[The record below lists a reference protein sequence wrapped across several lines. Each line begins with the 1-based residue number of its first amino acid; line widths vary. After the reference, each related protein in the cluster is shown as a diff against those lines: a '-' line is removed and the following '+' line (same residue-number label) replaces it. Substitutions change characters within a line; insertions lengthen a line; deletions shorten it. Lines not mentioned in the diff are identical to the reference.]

1 MINLAPM
8 EVFEAIA
15 GRRTVKAFTGPALT
29 PEELEP
35 LFDAARWAPN
45 HKLTEPW
52 RFRVLGESS
61 RAALK
66 IAAAGVAV
74 SNAPDEAD
82 AELIGAVAAK
92 KLDRAPTLIAV
103 SCIRSA
109 DPVLEAEDFAAT
121 AVASYIVLLTAHA
134 SGFAGYWRT
143 PEVLRENSGTRA
155 LGIGAEE
162 DVLGLLHLGRPQG
175 TLPAPPVRAASAS
188 FVSYLE

>member
-1 MINLAPM
+1 M

-29 PEELEP
+29 PAELEP

-52 RFRVLGESS
+52 RFRVVGEATRS
-61 RAALK
+61 ALK

-74 SNAPDEAD
+74 AHAPDGSD

-103 SCIRSA
+103 SCVRNA

-121 AVASYIVLLTAHA
+121 AVASYIVLLAAHA
-134 SGFAGYWRT
+134 RGLAGYWRT
-143 PEVLRENSGTRA
+143 PEVLRDNAGTEA
-155 LGIGAEE
+155 LGIGPEE
-162 DVLGLLHLGRPQG
+162 DVLGLLYLGRPEG
-175 TLPAPPVRAASAS
+175 TLPSPPNRAGPES
-188 FVSYLE
+188 FVSYLD

>member
-1 MINLAPM
+1 M

-15 GRRTVKAFTGPALT
+15 GRRTVKAFAGPALT
-29 PEELEP
+29 PDELEP

-52 RFRVLGESS
+52 RFRVVGEAS
-61 RAALK
+61 RSALK

-74 SNAPDEAD
+74 AHAPDGAD
-82 AELIGAVAAK
+82 AKLIGAVAAK

-103 SCIRSA
+103 SCVRNA

-134 SGFAGYWRT
+134 NGFAGYWRT
-143 PEVLRENSGTRA
+143 PEVLRDNAGTEA
-155 LGIGAEE
+155 LGIEPDE
-162 DVLGLLHLGRPQG
+162 DVLGLLYLGRPDG
-175 TLPAPPVRAASAS
+175 ALPPPPDRASPAR
-188 FVSYLE
+188 FVTYLE